1 MASSP
6 FASCTPAG
14 KDTVRLVVLETEAF
28 RMLSVSIS
36 KATSRWNATRRWLN
50 PGHFE
55 LAEGVIALK
64 FALVMLG

>member
-1 MASSP
+1 
-6 FASCTPAG
+6 
-14 KDTVRLVVLETEAF
+14 
-28 RMLSVSIS
+28 MLSVSIS